1 MTMYE
6 LKLYVVGQTPKSV
19 KIIEELV
26 KLLEDALDSHY
37 HLNVIDVVEN
47 PEMAHKNNILATPT
61 LQKVLP
67 EPVRTIVGDLSDK
80 ETVLLA
86 LGLTDL
92 QEEAEK

>member
-19 KIIEELV
+19 EIIEELE

-37 HLNVIDVVEN
+37 HLHVIDVVEN
-47 PEMAHKNNILATPT
+47 PQLAHKNNILATPT

-86 LGLTDL
+86 LGLTAL